1 MVENPRPPEAQDPEK
16 LRSELKIALTRDKK
30 EENAYVIKTRADQ
43 LELDRN
49 AGLNQTRGMITIAEL
64 QQPGGTEIAGGH
76 LNEAAQEWKELK
88 ADGKVPEKMNE
99 KAIDICNKSFNY
111 LKALQNDVKEKL
123 IPSRASNAEA
133 KEFRTDLRD
142 NLNAILVKAM
152 ENGVIVYHEPSGK
165 IRNSVGKAAAQL
177 REVDELEQ
185 QILQSYGKVTR
196 EGKLP
201 PELQIQLSLIDRTK
215 DFFQMVIDGD
225 PENKE
230 RHAAL
235 HPKEDMDPAY
245 ARYWNS
251 LRMLALL
258 ASMGMLT
265 ASAIID
271 IKNKK
276 LSVYT
281 LVWLGIVSGTA
292 GVFKGEEK
300 VAMDQ
305 LKGFLPKNEWQK
317 YEMNGKA
324 DADLLLSIRTEHE
337 KDGEV
342 AEKYKELKKEIGQTT
357 LGKSRSPEL
366 KARLSVLQQQYYN
379 LLRDKKGEPT
389 ANLLKEKVA
398 RASDD
403 ADHQPDSLIYLV
415 DRATTTNDI
424 AFGILLD
431 LTKKGIG
438 PESAGKDLAQKEE
451 NGDSKGTFHDY
462 DSFSSS
468 SGTNTSDTSS
478 AATPIAAPTNPA
490 LSAAPSVATV
500 VQETSPVTKGI
511 NETPMQFKNTES
523 ASYTSAVSE
532 NAKTNNKPRESDD
545 KPRKISQEEY
555 ANVISR
561 YVAGFGVTVPNNPTE
576 LGVAPRKSGGT
587 TYYSFHNSFDDPFEI
602 TNQHYKEMIVKAI
615 PTFDLMNVETME
627 GALQYIRSARTTP
640 TSADKKSTE
649 LARETNREFDEMLKD
664 TPYHFSNYPG
674 VFPAFSCNILNR
686 RFIGEIS
693 TVTQAAFKHE
703 CVDGDFMWVE
713 TDKNLTTIKNINFGH
728 SGSLIPAWLSVVVG
742 RYQNTEINRKNLID
756 LHQSVLGAIR
766 ARYDTDLHK
775 EIEKSHFT
783 YCVPGEHSD
792 RLYPPI
798 KEKNDFELTSREQ
811 YSSDDYPI
819 ILINL
824 NTDKSKI
831 NRIAV
836 YDKPQNDK
844 KAPYRQVTNPQ
855 VLADIQK
862 YIDIRPQATVLD
874 QLFWSVNN
882 RLCSPMAIQ
891 SIKNSDEY
899 QRITQ
904 NLALKKTPFRFSGFH
919 RELNAQIYTGNG
931 PLHVAMENVMGNNP
945 AIRIKMRD
953 DRTIESIDL
962 DSFDRKP
969 TPPWLLPILQATNGE
984 ITPEKLNQLYTQ
996 VVDAVKN
1003 NVKLP
1008 IWISA
1013 IASSS
1018 FEFFGRDE
1026 LKLDLLR
1033 REHSEIKLTAKAKEK
1048 MKHGSDFDYLN
1059 NMKIEIDSDAGIIK
1073 NVDFVFG
1080 YNKVLPQQLKD
1091 LFSSYVGIQISRT
1104 EDLSNLHGK
1113 VVEVINTLLA

>member
-16 LRSELKIALTRDKK
+16 LRSELKIALTRDKM
-30 EENAYVIKTRADQ
+30 EENAYVIKTWADQ
-43 LELDRN
+43 LVLDQK
-49 AGLNQTRGMITIAEL
+49 AAKTQTRGMITVAEL

-511 NETPMQFKNTES
+511 NETPMRL
-523 ASYTSAVSE
+523 V
-532 NAKTNNKPRESDD
+532 P
-545 KPRKISQEEY
+545 EER
-555 ANVISR
+555 S
-561 YVAGFGVTVPNNPTE
+561 E
-576 LGVAPRKSGGT
+576 LGTSKASESVKRLKANEETPSMKAERFVLRLTSLQHAGVKLPQAEMISMADFLLSYLEKGSQDR
-587 TYYSFHNSFDDPFEI
+587 SFHGSANFLWEFLENDWVTGEKITLERYKQRLEAIDP
-602 TNQHYKEMIVKAI
+602 
-615 PTFDLMNVETME
+615 
-627 GALQYIRSARTTP
+627 ALDGISWKRHKNGLDPKGKPGPRSSARN
-640 TSADKKSTE
+640 KSPSEEHYVPSQQPIKNDGRPQYDSQTQSFSGDPST
-649 LARETNREFDEMLKD
+649 LYVPKD
-664 TPYHFSNYPG
+664 TIRHEEKEKTALSHAPE
-674 VFPAFSCNILNR
+674 LR
-686 RFIGEIS
+686 EIGNKKKYAE
-693 TVTQAAFKHE
+693 A
-703 CVDGDFMWVE
+703 
-713 TDKNLTTIKNINFGH
+713 L
-728 SGSLIPAWLSVVVG
+728 SLFASLAKDSQGLSLGLHIPA
-742 RYQNTEINRKNLID
+742 D
-756 LHQSVLGAIR
+756 
-766 ARYDTDLHK
+766 
-775 EIEKSHFT
+775 EIEKCLIHRSTPPKILYQTF
-783 YCVPGEHSD
+783 HSTFNAP
-792 RLYPPI
+792 Y
-798 KEKNDFELTSREQ
+798 ELTDGTVKQQLEQVKPSYSWFNYLELEQIQAELTIWKEVGGKRLAFSSMEYFGGQHLMPVGYRMPFLEMGWTAEERTISILNSIKRKYEVNIQPENIIYIQRLSGEDHRQ
-811 YSSDDYPI
+811 YSG
-819 ILINL
+819 
-824 NTDKSKI
+824 
-831 NRIAV
+831 IAA
-836 YDKPQNDK
+836 K
-844 KAPYRQVTNPQ
+844 
-855 VLADIQK
+855 
-862 YIDIRPQATVLD
+862 
-874 QLFWSVNN
+874 
-882 RLCSPMAIQ
+882 
-891 SIKNSDEY
+891 
-899 QRITQ
+899 TQ
-904 NLALKKTPFRFSGFH
+904 NAFRYF
-919 RELNAQIYTGNG
+919 II
-931 PLHVAMENVMGNNP
+931 EN
-945 AIRIKMRD
+945 
-953 DRTIESIDL
+953 
-962 DSFDRKP
+962 
-969 TPPWLLPILQATNGE
+969 
-984 ITPEKLNQLYTQ
+984 
-996 VVDAVKN
+996 
-1003 NVKLP
+1003 
-1008 IWISA
+1008 
-1013 IASSS
+1013 
-1018 FEFFGRDE
+1018 
-1026 LKLDLLR
+1026 
-1033 REHSEIKLTAKAKEK
+1033 
-1048 MKHGSDFDYLN
+1048 
-1059 NMKIEIDSDAGIIK
+1059 
-1073 NVDFVFG
+1073 
-1080 YNKVLPQQLKD
+1080 
-1091 LFSSYVGIQISRT
+1091 
-1104 EDLSNLHGK
+1104 
-1113 VVEVINTLLA
+1113 